1 MGTRNL
7 VAVKFEGEYR
17 IAQYGQWD
25 GYPSGQGITVL
36 KFLRSQMREQFLTN
50 LLGCRWGTDEEIKA
64 TWKECGAD
72 DSGWAGVDVS
82 KRHTDRYPEL
92 GRDTGAGILKLVQER
107 PCMLQN
113 SISFASE
120 SLFCEWAYVIDF
132 DAMTLEVFKGFN
144 HAPLPPGERF
154 SDAPIDPDNARRGV
168 DSQYYPVKL
177 VKAYDLNQPLPT
189 PHAFVKELNELTRDP
204 EDEE

>member
-25 GYPSGQGITVL
+25 GYPSGQGVTVL

-50 LLGCRWGTDEEIKA
+50 LLGSKFGTDLELESLWNETGDA
-64 TWKECGAD
+64 C
-72 DSGWAGVDVS
+72 
-82 KRHTDRYPEL
+82 PEL
-92 GRDTGAGILKLVQER
+92 SRDTGAGILKLVQER